1 MNVSVRVQNRRV
13 TLDQASWSPGLG
25 QVVALL
31 AAATLAALIYA
42 FTSVR
47 ALDLS
52 YQVSSALATQ
62 KELREAGRRLQVEL
76 SHLRSPERLENEG
89 RRLGLYP
96 PTPEQTRV
104 LR

>member
-13 TLDQASWSPGLG
+13 ALNQASWALSLG
-25 QVVALL
+25 QVIALL

-76 SHLRSPERLENEG
+76 NHLRAPERLENEG
-89 RRLGLYP
+89 LKLGLHP
-96 PTPEQTRV
+96 PKPEQTRV
-104 LR
+104 LP